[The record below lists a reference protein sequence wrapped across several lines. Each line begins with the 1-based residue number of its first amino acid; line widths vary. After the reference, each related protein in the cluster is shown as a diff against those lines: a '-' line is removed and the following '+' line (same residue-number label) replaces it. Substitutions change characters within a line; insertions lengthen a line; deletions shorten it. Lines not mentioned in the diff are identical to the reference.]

1 MAEYTL
7 ESFKDCLFNPLHK
20 DVLKKYPVLSEV
32 STNERLL
39 KYILCLYDP
48 KSPLIRDY
56 RNNVA
61 NRKREAARLA
71 GYDLSKDVKFLE
83 DLYSFQN
90 KIAASSAIVFLRD
103 HIHNMLWTMIVSH
116 EQTFYEYNER
126 LLKPVE
132 DALSY
137 TSINKE
143 GSRRCRARST
153 PHPRRNSSN
162 RAGPRE
168 AVSPC
173 YSRSPEPPR
182 QWPRCEMYPWRWQ
195 SGCGFHCSPWWCPR
209 RWSMAPSSD
218 PLPGSRHRAET
229 ARPLPPHC
237 RLPWRSL

>member
-143 GSRRCRARST
+143 GREEETSVDVKEKDIMSTVSMKSKLIDDCKKIYNLLTEYYEKMFEDKELREQVVVSRIT
-153 PHPRRNSSN
+153 P
-162 RAGPRE
+162 E
-168 AVSPC
+168 
-173 YSRSPEPPR
+173 
-182 QWPRCEMYPWRWQ
+182 
-195 SGCGFHCSPWWCPR
+195 
-209 RWSMAPSSD
+209 SMA
-218 PLPGSRHRAET
+218 RV
-229 ARPLPPHC
+229 
-237 RLPWRSL
+237 

>member
-71 GYDLSKDVKFLE
+71 GYDLFKDVKFLE

-90 KIAASSAIVFLRD
+90 KIAASSAIVFLRE

-143 GSRRCRARST
+143 GREEETSVDVKEKDIMSTVSMKSKLIDDCKKIYNLLTEYYEKMFEDKELREQVVVSRIT
-153 PHPRRNSSN
+153 P
-162 RAGPRE
+162 E
-168 AVSPC
+168 
-173 YSRSPEPPR
+173 
-182 QWPRCEMYPWRWQ
+182 
-195 SGCGFHCSPWWCPR
+195 
-209 RWSMAPSSD
+209 SMA
-218 PLPGSRHRAET
+218 RV
-229 ARPLPPHC
+229 
-237 RLPWRSL
+237 

>member
-90 KIAASSAIVFLRD
+90 KIAASSAIIFLRD

-143 GSRRCRARST
+143 GREEETSVDVKEKDIMSTVSMKSKLIDDCKKIYNLLTEYYEKMFEDKELREQVVVSRIT
-153 PHPRRNSSN
+153 P
-162 RAGPRE
+162 E
-168 AVSPC
+168 
-173 YSRSPEPPR
+173 
-182 QWPRCEMYPWRWQ
+182 
-195 SGCGFHCSPWWCPR
+195 
-209 RWSMAPSSD
+209 SMA
-218 PLPGSRHRAET
+218 RV
-229 ARPLPPHC
+229 
-237 RLPWRSL
+237 